1 MLTFNLLDMNTV
13 SHNNYGLWRDPRN
26 QKIRYCDI
34 DYWVRVA
41 QTAERAMLDTVF
53 FADVL
58 GVAAGFGGNND
69 VTIRNGM
76 HVPTNDPLTIISA
89 MAAETSGVGFGA
101 TVSTTYEQP
110 FAHARRMSS
119 LDHLTD
125 GRIAWNVVTS
135 YLPNAN
141 ENFGIPHDKYPHDER
156 YDLADEFINVCY
168 KLWEASWEDDAVVA
182 DRLSGKYADPSK
194 VHRIDHVGKYFNVAG
209 PHLLEPS
216 PQRTPVIFQAGSSD
230 RGLEFAARN
239 AEVIFVGGRTNEAH
253 KTNVATVCEKLRAI
267 GRPRSDVRIIADAS
281 FVVGRTQ
288 EDAYHKLAEYQALSQ
303 ADGYLA
309 HQFGSGA
316 DLLQYDRSDTLAAII
331 ARGGPGAAHM
341 SRYPYP
347 PETAVGDVLDR
358 MTRLENR
365 PLFTVGD
372 PVQVVDVIERW
383 VEDYGFDGFLVR
395 QFISPGTVEDFG
407 NYLTP
412 ELSRRGLIR
421 TSYAGKTL
429 RGRMFGYDRANQT
442 HPASGY
448 RNSLKFHSAAE

>member
-26 QKIRYCDI
+26 QKVRYCDI
-34 DYWVRVA
+34 DYWVA
-41 QTAERAMLDTVF
+41 QAQACERAMMDCVF

-58 GVAAGFGGNND
+58 GVAAGYGGNND
-69 VTIRNGM
+69 VTLRNGM

-89 MAAETSGVGFGA
+89 MAAETKSIGLGA
-101 TVSTTYEQP
+101 TVSTTYELP
-110 FAHARRMSS
+110 FAHARRFST
-119 LDHLTD
+119 LDHMTE

-141 ENFGIPHDKYPHDER
+141 ENYGVPHDRYTHDER
-156 YDLADEFINVCY
+156 YDLADEFIQVCY
-168 KLWEASWEDDAVVA
+168 KLWEGSWEEDAVVA
-182 DRLSGKYADPSK
+182 DRIRGIYADPAK
-194 VHRIDHVGKYFNVAG
+194 VHRIDHAGRYFNVAG
-209 PHLLEPS
+209 PHLSEPS

-230 RGLEFAARN
+230 KGLEFAARN

-253 KTNVATVCEKLRAI
+253 GDNVRKVRAMLRSI
-267 GRPRSDVRIIADAS
+267 GRPESEVRIIADAS
-281 FVVGRTQ
+281 FVVGRTE
-288 EDAYHKLAEYQALSQ
+288 EDARHKLAEYQALSQ

-316 DLLQYDRSDTLAAII
+316 NLMAYDPSRTLADII
-331 ARGGPGAAHM
+331 AEGGPGAGHM

-347 PETAVGDVLDR
+347 PETTVGEVLHR

-372 PVQVVDVIERW
+372 PVQVVDTIERW

-395 QFISPGTVEDFG
+395 QFISPGTAEDFA

-412 ELSRRGLIR
+412 ELARRGLIR
-421 TSYAGKTL
+421 TSYAGKTM
-429 RGRMFGYDRANQT
+429 RGRMFGNDRLPSG
-442 HPASGY
+442 HPA
-448 RNSLKFHSAAE
+448 AAWRGAFGNREAAL